1 MRSSFFREA
10 KLPIPYNYC
19 SFFTLKFAV
28 IFELSVKVLCY
39 TWSQE
44 QGFCIFLRDFLL
56 PNCGERVWFWHDVWE
71 CKATQLNVT
80 YGQNVLGLTK
90 VIYLEQIYWHE
101 NEDKKRIKASFIV
114 NQPENWFFVD
124 RRNNIF
130 SWMIICFRRSA
141 SAINF

>member
-1 MRSSFFREA
+1 MKSYYIYIYIYIVHSFSLICANFLTVSKSSV
-10 KLPIPYNYC
+10 IY
-19 SFFTLKFAV
+19 LK
-28 IFELSVKVLCY
+28 SG
-39 TWSQE
+39 TS
-44 QGFCIFLRDFLL
+44 FCIFLRDFLL
-56 PNCGERVWFWHDVWE
+56 PNCGERVWFWHDVLE
-71 CKATQLNVT
+71 CKATHLNVT